1 MSAMPS
7 GARGEVMRA
16 KSVARSTPA
25 ERSDLTAGVLDRKP
39 GATAR
44 LITALE
50 NNREDGRAALRE
62 LYPFSGGAHIVGL
75 TGAPGSGKSTL
86 VAGLVRCLRNRG
98 RTVAV
103 VAVDPSSSLSG
114 GAILGDRIRMQEHA
128 LDEGV
133 FVRSMSTRGAL
144 GGLSRATVDAACVLD
159 AAGFDY
165 VIIETVGVGQ
175 AEIDIVRCAQTVA
188 VVSVPGLG
196 DDVQTLKAGLLEVAD
211 IHVVNKSDRPDVD
224 KTLAE
229 LRMLLTLDGSPAAT
243 GWEIP
248 LIATSALTG
257 SGVEELADDIDR
269 HAIWLR
275 ESGELTVREEA
286 AAIAR
291 VGAIA
296 RDLVATRL
304 GNPAE
309 NGAFAGLIREVV
321 DRALD
326 PHTAAQRLIV
336 SGRNLTT
343 ATEERR

>member
-1 MSAMPS
+1 MPAGPRSKVMPS
-7 GARGEVMRA
+7 A
-16 KSVARSTPA
+16 SVPGSSPR
-25 ERSDLTAGVLDRKP
+25 ERSDLVAGVLDRKP
-39 GATAR
+39 SATAR

-62 LYPFSGGAHIVGL
+62 LYPLGGRAHIVGL

-86 VAGLVRCLRNRG
+86 VASLARCLRKRG
-98 RTVAV
+98 RTVAII
-103 VAVDPSSSLSG
+103 AVDPSSSLSG

-128 LDEGV
+128 LDDGV

-175 AEIDIVRCAQTVA
+175 AEIDIVRCAQTVV

-196 DDVQTLKAGLLEVAD
+196 DDIQTLKAGLLEVAD
-211 IHVVNKSDRPDVD
+211 IHVVNKADRPDAD

-229 LRMLLTLDGSPAAT
+229 LRMLLTLDGSSNST
-243 GWEIP
+243 GWRIP
-248 LIATSALTG
+248 LISTSALAG
-257 SGVEELADDIDR
+257 SGIEELADDIDR
-269 HAIWLR
+269 HATWLR
-275 ESGELTVREEA
+275 ESGELARREEA

-291 VGAIA
+291 VSAIA
-296 RDLVATRL
+296 RDLISTRL
-304 GNPAE
+304 GSPAE
-309 NGAFAGLIREVV
+309 RGGFVSLVHEVV
-321 DRALD
+321 DRTLD

-336 SGRNLTT
+336 SGSDLTRS
-343 ATEERR
+343 TEERR